1 LTTSSA
7 ETVAIIGAGIGG
19 LAAAIRLAA
28 AGLSVTVIEAQA
40 VPGGKLRQVAVGGR
54 AFGAGPTVL
63 TMKWVFDD
71 LLKACGRQLEDEL
84 TLTRADVLARH
95 YWEGGACVDLH
106 GCVDESRRAIGDFAG
121 AREADGF
128 RRFSEDGAR
137 IYTVLK
143 DSFIAASRPNPY
155 SLSRRIGL
163 SRPGDLLAI
172 KPFSTLWSALT
183 GYFSDPRLRQLF
195 GRYATYCGSSPFAA
209 PATLMLVAHVEQEGV
224 WMVEGGLH
232 GLAARLA
239 EIAQSL
245 GVTFLYGDPV
255 KTITLDRLRDRV
267 TGVETQSGRRIE
279 VRQVL
284 YNGDVAAL
292 PTLLERSSR
301 QPLQPPARSLSALI
315 RCSLA
320 VPNGVPLAHHTV
332 FFSDDYEREFS
343 AIFRGGRPPD
353 DPTIYLCAQDRINN
367 GRLHSGLS
375 AGKAERI
382 YTLMNLP
389 ANGDRHRYEESEIRT
404 CLHAME
410 RRLARNGL
418 ELEQSQDPP
427 HLTTPEDFA
436 WLYPGSGGGL
446 YGMPSHGWMASFQR
460 PGSQGLVPGLYLAG
474 GSVHPGPGV
483 PMAALSGMLA
493 AAKIR
498 EDMAS
503 INTSRRVA
511 IAGGM
516 PTAPATAGSSPSR

>member
-1 LTTSSA
+1 LTA
-7 ETVAIIGAGIGG
+7 ADQDTVAIIGAGIGG

-28 AGLSVTVIEAQA
+28 AGLHVTVIEAQA
-40 VPGGKLRQVAVGGR
+40 VPGGKLRQVVVGGR
-54 AFGAGPTVL
+54 GFDAGPTVL

-71 LLKACGRQLEDEL
+71 LMQACGRRLEDEVSL
-84 TLTRADVLARH
+84 TQADVLARH
-95 YWEGGACVDLH
+95 YWEGGASLDLQGDVH
-106 GCVDESRRAIGDFAG
+106 ESRQAIADFAG

-128 RRFSEDGAR
+128 RRFAEDGAR
-137 IYTVLK
+137 IYRVLK

-172 KPFSTLWSALT
+172 KPFSTLWLALS
-183 GYFSDPRLRQLF
+183 GYFSDPRLRQMF

-224 WMVEGGLH
+224 WTVEGGLH
-232 GLAARLA
+232 GLAAKFA
-239 EIAQSL
+239 EIAESL
-245 GVTFLYGDPV
+245 GVTFLFGDPV
-255 KTITLDRLRDRV
+255 QTITVDGLRGRV
-267 TGVETQSGRRIE
+267 TGVETQGGRRIE
-279 VRQVL
+279 ARQVL

-292 PTLLERSSR
+292 PGLLGKPLKSR
-301 QPLQPPARSLSALI
+301 APPPRSLSALI

-320 VPNGVPLAHHTV
+320 IPDGVPLAHHTV
-332 FFSDDYEREFS
+332 FFSDDYEDEFT
-343 AIFRGGRPPD
+343 AIFRDGRPPE
-353 DPTIYLCAQDRINN
+353 DPTIYLCAKDRTDD
-367 GRLHSGLS
+367 GRLQSGLS
-375 AGKAERI
+375 AGKPERI
-382 YTLMNLP
+382 YALMNLP
-389 ANGDRHRYEESEIRT
+389 ANGDRHRYDESEIRR

-410 RRLARNGL
+410 RRLALNGL
-418 ELEQSQDPP
+418 ELQQTQDPP

-436 WLYPGSGGGL
+436 RLYPGSGGGL

-460 PGSQGLVPGLYLAG
+460 PGSQGPVPGLYLAG

-493 AAKIR
+493 AAQIQQ
-498 EDMAS
+498 DMAS
-503 INTSRRVA
+503 IATSRRVA

>member
-1 LTTSSA
+1 MTAPTK

-28 AGLSVTVIEAQA
+28 AGLSVAVIEAQA
-40 VPGGKLRQVAVGGR
+40 VPGGKLRSVTVGGR
-54 AFGAGPTVL
+54 SFDAGPTVL

-71 LLKACGRQLEDEL
+71 LMQACGRRLDDEV
-84 TLTRADVLARH
+84 TLTRAGVLARH
-95 YWEGGACVDLH
+95 YWEGGASLDLH
-106 GCVDESRRAIGDFAG
+106 GDVAESRRAIGEFAG

-128 RRFSEDGAR
+128 RRFAEDGER
-137 IYTVLK
+137 FYLVLK

-172 KPFSTLWSALT
+172 KPFSTLWSAIS
-183 GYFSDPRLRQLF
+183 GYFADPRLRQLF

-232 GLAARLA
+232 GLAAKLA

-279 VRQVL
+279 ARQVL

-292 PTLLERSSR
+292 PTLLGRSSQ
-301 QPLQPPARSLSALI
+301 QPAKPPARSLSALI

-343 AIFRGGRPPD
+343 AIFRGGQPPD
-353 DPTIYLCAQDRINN
+353 DPTIYLCAQDRTDR
-367 GRLHSGLS
+367 GRLQSGLVT
-375 AGKAERI
+375 GQVERI
-382 YTLMNLP
+382 YGLMNLP
-389 ANGDRHRYEESEIRT
+389 ANGDRHRYDESEVRT

-410 RRLARNGL
+410 QRLARNGL
-418 ELEQSQDPP
+418 DLQQSQDPP

-436 WLYPGSGGGL
+436 RLYPGSGGGL

-460 PGSQGLVPGLYLAG
+460 PGSQGSVPGLYLAG

-493 AAKIR
+493 AARIQ
-498 EDMAS
+498 EDTAS
-503 INTSRRVA
+503 TSLFRRGA

-516 PTAPATAGSSPSR
+516 PTAPATAGGSPSR

>member
-1 LTTSSA
+1 MTA
-7 ETVAIIGAGIGG
+7 ADQDTVAIIGAGIGG

-28 AGLSVTVIEAQA
+28 AGLHVTVIEAQA
-40 VPGGKLRQVAVGGR
+40 VPGGKLRQVVVGGR
-54 AFGAGPTVL
+54 GFDAGPTVL

-71 LLKACGRQLEDEL
+71 LMQACGRRLEDEVSL
-84 TLTRADVLARH
+84 TQADVLARH
-95 YWEGGACVDLH
+95 YWEGGASLDLQGDVH
-106 GCVDESRRAIGDFAG
+106 ESRQAIADFAG

-128 RRFSEDGAR
+128 RRFAEDGAR
-137 IYTVLK
+137 IYRVLK

-172 KPFSTLWSALT
+172 KPFSTLWLALS
-183 GYFSDPRLRQLF
+183 GYFSDPRLRQMF

-224 WMVEGGLH
+224 WTVEVGLH
-232 GLAARLA
+232 GLAAKFA
-239 EIAQSL
+239 EIAESL
-245 GVTFLYGDPV
+245 GVTFLFGDPV
-255 KTITLDRLRDRV
+255 QTITVDGLRGRV
-267 TGVETQSGRRIE
+267 TGVETQGARRIE
-279 VRQVL
+279 ARQVL

-292 PTLLERSSR
+292 PGLLGKPLKSR
-301 QPLQPPARSLSALI
+301 APPPRSLSALI

-320 VPNGVPLAHHTV
+320 IPDGVPLAHHTV
-332 FFSDDYEREFS
+332 FFSDDYEDEFT
-343 AIFRGGRPPD
+343 AIFRDGRPPE
-353 DPTIYLCAQDRINN
+353 DPTIYLCAQDRTDD
-367 GRLHSGLS
+367 GRLQSGLS
-375 AGKAERI
+375 AGKPERI
-382 YTLMNLP
+382 YALMNLP
-389 ANGDRHRYEESEIRT
+389 ANGDRHRYDESEIRR

-410 RRLARNGL
+410 RRLALNGL
-418 ELEQSQDPP
+418 KLQQTQDPP

-436 WLYPGSGGGL
+436 RLYPGSGGGL

-460 PGSQGLVPGLYLAG
+460 PGSQGPVAGLYLAG

-493 AAKIR
+493 AAQIQ

-503 INTSRRVA
+503 IDTSRRVA

-516 PTAPATAGSSPSR
+516 PTAPATAAVSPSR

>member
-1 LTTSSA
+1 LRA
-7 ETVAIIGAGIGG
+7 PIQDTVAVIGAGIGG

-28 AGLSVTVIEAQA
+28 AGVSVTVVEAQA
-40 VPGGKLRQVAVGGR
+40 APGGKLRQVAVGGR
-54 AFGAGPTVL
+54 SFDAGPTVL
-63 TMKWVFDD
+63 TMKWVFND
-71 LLKACGRQLEDEL
+71 LMQASGRRLEDEV
-84 TLTRADVLARH
+84 TLTRAGVLARH
-95 YWEGGACVDLH
+95 YWEGGASLDLH
-106 GCVDESRRAIGDFAG
+106 GDVHESRRAIGDFAG

-128 RRFSEDGAR
+128 RRFAEDGAR
-137 IYTVLK
+137 IYEVLK

-172 KPFSTLWSALT
+172 KPFSTLWTALS
-183 GYFSDPRLRQLF
+183 GHFSDPRLRQLF

-232 GLAARLA
+232 GLAAKLA

-255 KTITLDRLRDRV
+255 QSITVDGLRGRV
-267 TGVETQSGRRIE
+267 TGVETQGGRRIE
-279 VRQVL
+279 ARQVL

-292 PTLLERSSR
+292 PGLLGKPLKSR
-301 QPLQPPARSLSALI
+301 VTPPRSLSALI

-320 VPNGVPLAHHTV
+320 IPDGVPLAHHTV

-343 AIFRGGRPPD
+343 AIFREGRPPD
-353 DPTIYLCAQDRINN
+353 DPTIYLCAQDRADD

-375 AGKAERI
+375 AGQAERI

-389 ANGDRHRYEESEIRT
+389 ANGDRHRYDESEIRT
-404 CLHAME
+404 CLQAME
-410 RRLARNGL
+410 QRLARNGL

-436 WLYPGSGGGL
+436 RLYPGSGGGL

-460 PGSQGLVPGLYLAG
+460 PGSLGPVPGLYLAG

-493 AAKIR
+493 AAQIR
-498 EDMAS
+498 ADMVS
-503 INTSRRVA
+503 TGPSRRVA
-511 IAGGM
+511 ISGGM
-516 PTAPATAGSSPSR
+516 PTAPATAGGSPSR

>member
-1 LTTSSA
+1 LTAPSQD
-7 ETVAIIGAGIGG
+7 TVAIIGAGIGG

-40 VPGGKLRQVAVGGR
+40 APGGKLREVAVGGR
-54 AFGAGPTVL
+54 GFDAGPTVL

-71 LLKACGRQLEDEL
+71 LMQACGRQLEDEV
-84 TLTRADVLARH
+84 TLTRAGVLARH
-95 YWEGGACVDLH
+95 YWEGGASLDLH
-106 GCVDESRRAIGDFAG
+106 GDVHESRRAIADFAG

-128 RRFSEDGAR
+128 RRFAEDGER
-137 IYTVLK
+137 IYRVLK

-172 KPFSTLWSALT
+172 KPFSTFWSALS

-232 GLAARLA
+232 GLAAKLA
-239 EIAQSL
+239 QIADNL

-255 KTITLDRLRDRV
+255 QAITVDGLRGRV
-267 TGVETQSGRRIE
+267 TGVETQGGRRIE
-279 VRQVL
+279 ARQVL

-292 PTLLERSSR
+292 PGLLGKMPRRPAASSV
-301 QPLQPPARSLSALI
+301 RSLSALI

-320 VPNGVPLAHHTV
+320 VPEGVPLAHHTV

-343 AIFRGGRPPD
+343 AIFRDGRPPD
-353 DPTIYLCAQDRINN
+353 DPTIYLCAQDRTGD
-367 GRLHSGLS
+367 GRLQSGLS
-375 AGKAERI
+375 VGQPERI
-382 YTLMNLP
+382 YALMNLP
-389 ANGDRHRYEESEIRT
+389 ANGDRHRYDESEIRT
-404 CLHAME
+404 CLHAMG
-410 RRLARNGL
+410 RRLALNGL
-418 ELEQSQDPP
+418 KLQQTQDPP
-427 HLTTPEDFA
+427 HLTAPSDFA
-436 WLYPGSGGGL
+436 RLYPGSGGGL

-460 PGSQGLVPGLYLAG
+460 PGSQGPVPGLYLAG

-493 AAKIR
+493 AAQIQ
-498 EDMAS
+498 EDMVS
-503 INTSRRVA
+503 TGPSRRVA

>member
-1 LTTSSA
+1 MTARSQD
-7 ETVAIIGAGIGG
+7 TVAIIGAGIGG

-28 AGLSVTVIEAQA
+28 VGVSVTVVEAQA

-54 AFGAGPTVL
+54 GFDAGPTVL

-71 LLKACGRQLEDEL
+71 LMQACGRRLENVVQLS
-84 TLTRADVLARH
+84 RAGVIARH
-95 YWEGGACVDLH
+95 YWEGGAGLDLH
-106 GCVDESRRAIGDFAG
+106 GDVHESGRAIADFAG

-128 RRFSEDGAR
+128 RRFAEDGGR
-137 IYTVLK
+137 IYKVLK

-172 KPFSTLWSALT
+172 KPFSTLWSALS

-232 GLAARLA
+232 GLAAKLS

-245 GVTFLYGDPV
+245 GVTFHYGDPV
-255 KTITLDRLRDRV
+255 QTITVDGLRDRV
-267 TGVETQSGRRIE
+267 TGVETQGGRRIE
-279 VRQVL
+279 ARQVL

-292 PTLLERSSR
+292 PGLLGKPPTSR
-301 QPLQPPARSLSALI
+301 VPPPRSLSALI

-320 VPNGVPLAHHTV
+320 IPKGVPLAHHTV
-332 FFSDDYEREFS
+332 FFSDGYEREFS
-343 AIFRGGRPPD
+343 AIFRDGRPPD
-353 DPTIYLCAQDRINN
+353 DPTIYLCAQDRADD
-367 GRLHSGLS
+367 GRLQSGLS
-375 AGKAERI
+375 AGQPERI
-382 YTLMNLP
+382 YALMNLP
-389 ANGDRHRYEESEIRT
+389 ANGDRHRYDESEIRT

-418 ELEQSQDPP
+418 ELQQTQDSP

-436 WLYPGSGGGL
+436 RLYPGSGGGL
-446 YGMPSHGWMASFQR
+446 YGTPSHGWMASFQR
-460 PGSQGLVPGLYLAG
+460 PGSQGPVPGLYLAG

-493 AAKIR
+493 AAQIQD
-498 EDMAS
+498 DMAS
-503 INTSRRVA
+503 ISTFHRVA